1 MYNSI
6 VFCIFDPK
14 LGIMTRL
21 LTFICLFVAIA
32 HVQAKSSQEVEVRAN
47 GVVTRVIFFSPEIVR
62 VVKCPGEMIDQTK
75 EGLVVTMA
83 PQNNLEISIIDARRI
98 VYINSAFR

>member
-1 MYNSI
+1 
-6 VFCIFDPK
+6 
-14 LGIMTRL
+14 MTRL

-47 GVVTRVIFFSPEIVR
+47 GVVTRVTFFSPEIVR
-62 VVKCPGEMIDQTK
+62 VVKCPGETIDQTK

-83 PQNNLEISIIDARRI
+83 PQDHLDISIKEFF
-98 VYINSAFR
+98 Y